1 MQKTAVL
8 FGVNFEKRERKIY
21 SHDVASLPKLVK
33 PMLGNTIPAGIV
45 KPENESE
52 IVDLVKFAA
61 NIPLVPRGAATSGYG
76 GVLPTRGGI
85 VVDMSLFGKLIKM
98 DKAEMTATVQAGA
111 VWQDVEK

>member
-1 MQKTAVL
+1 MDLLLQKTAVL

-45 KPENESE
+45 KPENESK

-76 GVLPTRGGI
+76 GVLPIWGGI
-85 VVDMSLFGKLIKM
+85 VVDMI
-98 DKAEMTATVQAGA
+98 
-111 VWQDVEK
+111 VW